1 MEIGSDG
8 VRRHNGLGSGEIPA
22 LVDDGYWEALLDQG
36 EVVTAEAPPP
46 WIDTERR
53 SEVSHFRGNGHED
66 WDEEREWQRA
76 LEMLDQEEACC
87 LAVTGHNRGGLL
99 VEFGGLTG
107 FVPSSHLVSFPS
119 YSDPQEREVA
129 LLARLGQ
136 QLKLQVIEIDRLR
149 NRLILSERIACEEER
164 SQDLFA
170 RLKVGEVVTGRVSN
184 LRRFGAFV
192 DLGGYE
198 GLIHIS
204 ELSWGRVNYPG
215 DIVQPGAVVQVLVM
229 DVNHAE
235 RKIQLSL
242 KQLQPD
248 PWREVARHYQVGQIV
263 QGTITNV
270 VSFGAF
276 VRLEEGVEGL
286 VHISELAEGTF
297 LHPRNVVRE
306 DQRIDA
312 KVLGIDAENRRIAL
326 SLRQMRTVR
335 QTAPLAAYHARDDDG
350 VGPL

>member
-1 MEIGSDG
+1 MFRHSRGS
-8 VRRHNGLGSGEIPA
+8 
-22 LVDDGYWEALLDQG
+22 YWE
-36 EVVTAEAPPP
+36 
-46 WIDTERR
+46 
-53 SEVSHFRGNGHED
+53 VS
-66 WDEEREWQRA
+66 
-76 LEMLDQEEACC
+76 
-87 LAVTGHNRGGLL
+87 
-99 VEFGGLTG
+99 
-107 FVPSSHLVSFPS
+107 P
-119 YSDPQEREVA
+119 
-129 LLARLGQ
+129 
-136 QLKLQVIEIDRLR
+136 
-149 NRLILSERIACEEER
+149 

-170 RLKVGEVVTGRVSN
+170 RLKVGEIVTGRVSN

-215 DIVQPGAVVQVLVM
+215 DIVQPGAVVQVLVL

-248 PWREVARHYQVGQIV
+248 PWQEVARHYQVGQIV

-326 SLRQMRTVR
+326 SLRQMRAVR
-335 QTAPLAAYHARDDDG
+335 QTAPSGSYHAVANDG
-350 VGPL
+350 VSQL